1 MRGWKVSP
9 YLGNIYSAEIVSI
22 LTDWGLQMNDAE
34 KLEKEKVY
42 KKTLLVLFIWILFF
56 AGIIGYGIY
65 WLFFDCARFKQEL
78 IAESTS
84 PQGTYTVK
92 AYVSDAGATT
102 SYTVFGELVFN
113 HEKRKPKKIYWQ
125 YRESEANIYWS
136 DDDTVSING
145 VTLNVPDETYDDR
158 DNE

>member
-1 MRGWKVSP
+1 MDEAG
-9 YLGNIYSAEIVSI
+9 
-22 LTDWGLQMNDAE
+22 
-34 KLEKEKVY
+34 KLESKKVY

-56 AGIIGYGIY
+56 AGIIGYAIY
-65 WLFFDCARFKQEL
+65 WLFFDWGRFKQEL

-102 SYTVFGELVFN
+102 SSTVLGELVFN
-113 HEKRKPKKIYWQ
+113 HEKRKSKKIYWQ
-125 YRESEANIYWS
+125 YRESEAYIYWS

-145 VTLNVPDETYDDR
+145 VTLDLPDETYDYR
-158 DNE
+158 GNE

>member
-1 MRGWKVSP
+1 
-9 YLGNIYSAEIVSI
+9 
-22 LTDWGLQMNDAE
+22 MNDAE
-34 KLEKEKVY
+34 KLEIKKVY
-42 KKTLLVLFIWILFF
+42 KKTLLVILISILFF

-65 WLFFDCARFKQEL
+65 WLFFDWTRFKQEL

-102 SYTVFGELVFN
+102 SFSVLGELVFN
-113 HEKRKPKKIYWQ
+113 HEKRKSKKIYWQ
-125 YRESEANIYWS
+125 YRENRAYINWR

-145 VTLNVPDETYDDR
+145 VTLNVPDETYDFR